1 MTGPARG
8 SGVPGLLVLARART
22 ADDRDR
28 NRLLVVA
35 VAAAGALAG
44 TAVAIGRLPADREL
58 RDLAPYVAQP
68 GLRIGVVVAT
78 LSLVLPVA
86 LLALQALRLG
96 GAERARRSRALSLV
110 GATPAQRRM
119 VEALRTGRA
128 GLLGGLL
135 AGPAQGLLWVLL
147 GWLPPTGVRLVP
159 PPGPADLV
167 TWAVLV
173 GLGGLVG
180 VLTGAAAA
188 GGRGARP
195 PAAAVPWPAVAV
207 ALLAAVAA
215 VAAPAWPTVGAAV
228 AAVVVVALLVRE
240 PLVARVV
247 RRLRRRGTAVDVL
260 VAARLTADPRSA
272 GRAAAVLALAGLAFG
287 VQGGFA
293 ATVPDR
299 DDAAFYFVG
308 VGLAAAVT
316 VVAVLVVLFSLVVA
330 AADQVVTSRR
340 AVAALAALGAEAAV
354 HRRVL
359 TRQLTVLSLPAAL
372 AGCTAGLLLHG
383 GYSLLL
389 AASGALDAAP
399 GAAARL
405 LVPLPLTALL
415 VVAGARAA
423 VALVDRPLRAAADP
437 AGLRAP

>member
-1 MTGPARG
+1 
-8 SGVPGLLVLARART
+8 VLARART

-159 PPGPADLV
+159 PPVPADLV

-180 VLTGAAAA
+180 VLTGAAA
-188 GGRGARP
+188 GGRGVRP

-207 ALLAAVAA
+207 ALLAAAAA

-228 AAVVVVALLVRE
+228 AAAAVVALLVRE

-330 AADQVVTSRR
+330 AADQVVTTRR

-423 VALVDRPLRAAADP
+423 VALVDRPLRAAANP